1 MHKKM
6 HNKFLGIAI
15 ILLMFVFSPG
25 HAELPELGDPTKKE
39 LSSFDEYL
47 MGKQFYQT
55 LRSNIPF
62 VEDLIVNDYLTTLG
76 QKLVSQTDQS
86 NKQFH
91 FFILKI
97 PSINAFA
104 GPDAYIGIHTGL
116 ILSAQNESELAG
128 VLAHEISHVTQ
139 RHLARAMTD
148 SSTSPGVGFAAILAG
163 ILVSAQNPA
172 AGAAIIYG
180 SAAGMM
186 QSQIN
191 FTRQNEYEADRIAIS
206 VLRNTNIS
214 PDGMANFFETL
225 LAKAESSNELAQ
237 IEYLRTHPLSSTRI
251 AESKHR
257 ILESDHSLPTDS
269 LNFQLAKARI
279 MVETAPSLND
289 LMIRYKSIPK
299 NQLGISDQYAMAI
312 ALIAHD
318 NHQQAVELLKP
329 LIQRNDHPWFKLALA
344 KAYEHNNQAKLALET
359 LDSLNQTLPNYLPV
373 CIEYALLLNSH
384 GKYERSL
391 ILLKRILQYQKH
403 PVIYETLAQTYYR
416 KGQIGA
422 ALEATSYQYEQ
433 EGYLKLAAQQIE
445 NALKQPD
452 LDATAYQRLESRKAA
467 LLEQLKREKIN

>member
-1 MHKKM
+1 MHTKRHITISGLLKVLLI
-6 HNKFLGIAI
+6 FL
-15 ILLMFVFSPG
+15 FSTC

-39 LSSFDEYL
+39 LSPFEEYL

-62 VEDLIVNDYLTTLG
+62 VDDLIVNDYLTTLG

-86 NKQFH
+86 DKKFH

-139 RHLARAMTD
+139 RHLARAMTE

-191 FTRQNEYEADRIAIS
+191 FTRQNEYEADRIAIA

-251 AESKHR
+251 AEAKHR
-257 ILESDHSLPTDS
+257 ITEKDHALPHDS
-269 LNFQLAKARI
+269 LNFQLVKAR
-279 MVETAPSLND
+279 VLVATAPSLDD
-289 LMIRYKSIPK
+289 LLARYKAVAKDRMS
-299 NQLGISDQYAMAI
+299 ISDQYGMSI

-318 NHQQAVELLKP
+318 NHKQAIELLKQ
-329 LIQRNDHPWFKLALA
+329 LVKQNDHPWFKLALA
-344 KAYEHNNQAKLALET
+344 EAYENNKQLKLATDT
-359 LDSLNQTLPNYLPV
+359 LDNLNQLYPNYLPV
-373 CIEYALLLNSH
+373 CIEYASLLNTQGDYDKSMV
-384 GKYERSL
+384 
-391 ILLKRILQYQKH
+391 LLKSILKYQKL
-403 PVIYETLAQTYYR
+403 PVIYETLAQTYYS
-416 KGQIGA
+416 KGLIGA

-433 EGYLKLAAQQIE
+433 EGYLKLAAQQID
-445 NALKQPD
+445 NAMKQPD
-452 LDATAYQRLESRKAA
+452 VDDAARQRLESKKSE
-467 LLEQLKREKIN
+467 LLTQLKRENIN

>member
-1 MHKKM
+1 MHKIIHKKM
-6 HNKFLGIAI
+6 SGIALC
-15 ILLMFVFSPG
+15 LLVLAFNVG

-39 LSSFDEYL
+39 LGPFEEYL

-55 LRSNIPF
+55 LRTSVPF
-62 VEDLIVNDYLTTLG
+62 IDDLIVNDYLTTLG

-86 NKQFH
+86 SKQFH

-128 VLAHEISHVTQ
+128 VMAHEISHVTQ
-139 RHLARAMTD
+139 RHLARAMTE

-191 FTRQNEYEADRIAIS
+191 FTRQNEYEADRIAIG
-206 VLRNTNIS
+206 VLRNANIS
-214 PDGMANFFETL
+214 PDGMTNFFETL

-257 ILESDHSLPTDS
+257 VTAEDHSLPTDS
-269 LNFQLAKARI
+269 LNFQLTKARI
-279 MVETAPSLND
+279 MVATAPSLPD
-289 LMIRYKSIPK
+289 LIARYRAIDQNRMS
-299 NQLGISDQYAMAI
+299 ISDQYAYAI

-318 NHQQAVELLKP
+318 NYQPAVALLKQ

-344 KAYEHNNQAKLALET
+344 RAYEQNNQDQLALET
-359 LDSLNQTLPNYLPV
+359 LDKLNQTLPNYLPV
-373 CIEYALLLNSH
+373 CIEYALLLNSQ
-384 GKYERSL
+384 GNYDRSVS
-391 ILLKRILQYQKH
+391 LLKRLLQYQKH
-403 PVIYETLAQTYYR
+403 PVIYQTLAQTYYS
-416 KGQIGA
+416 KGQTGA
-422 ALEATSYQYEQ
+422 ALEATSFQYEQ
-433 EGYLKLAAQQIE
+433 EGYLKLAAQQID
-445 NALKQPD
+445 NAMKQPD
-452 LDATAYQRLESRKAA
+452 LDEAAHQRLESRKAT
-467 LLEQLKREKIN
+467 LLEQIKREKIN